1 MLANKTISEKDLEL
15 FLVTD
20 SVEEAVAMIKKSIER
35 FGLSH
40 EKPHPLRWL
49 LELTD

>member
-1 MLANKTISEKDLEL
+1 MLASKTISEKDLEL

-20 SVEEAVAMIKKSIER
+20 SVEEAVGLIKKSIEK

-49 LELTD
+49 HELRD